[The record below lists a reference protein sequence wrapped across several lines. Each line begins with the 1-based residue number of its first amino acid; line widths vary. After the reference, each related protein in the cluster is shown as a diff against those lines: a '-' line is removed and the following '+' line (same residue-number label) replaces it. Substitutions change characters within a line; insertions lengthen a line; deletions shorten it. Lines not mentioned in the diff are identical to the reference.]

1 MPPLRGI
8 LHTAGTLDDGVL
20 TEQNWNRFARVL
32 APKVTGSW
40 LLHELTASMPID
52 FFVLFSSVASI
63 LGAPGQANY
72 AAANA
77 FEDALAHE
85 RRRRGL
91 PATSINWGAWAEGM
105 AVRDGLESRRRK
117 LGLEAMST
125 EEALRVLDYVGL
137 DKPAQIGAGL
147 IQWNKIS
154 SRYNLE
160 ERDGRQAA
168 PSSGRDGSRPE
179 PQKDTSL
186 LDQLSQAPDAR
197 RPTILLEHVL
207 AIALH
212 VLGFPSGRRID
223 SQQPLNELGM
233 DSLMAIE
240 FRNMLAGEVQQNLPS
255 TLLFNYP
262 TLDDVV
268 AYVGGLLFM
277 ENGKPAVVA
286 PPAASHDPLEF
297 VEDLSDEDV
306 DRLLA
311 TKLGALHE

>member
-1 MPPLRGI
+1 M
-8 LHTAGTLDDGVL
+8 
-20 TEQNWNRFARVL
+20 
-32 APKVTGSW
+32 
-40 LLHELTASMPID
+40 
-52 FFVLFSSVASI
+52 
-63 LGAPGQANY
+63 
-72 AAANA
+72 AA
-77 FEDALAHE
+77 
-85 RRRRGL
+85 
-91 PATSINWGAWAEGM
+91 
-105 AVRDGLESRRRK
+105 RDGLESRRRK

-147 IQWNKIS
+147 IQWSKVS
-154 SRYNLE
+154 SRYNLD

-168 PSSGRDGSRPE
+168 PSSSSQGSQSE
-179 PQKDTSL
+179 PQNDRSL

-240 FRNMLAGEVQQNLPS
+240 FRNMLASEVRQNLPS

-268 AYVGGLLFM
+268 LYVGGLLFTV
-277 ENGKPAVVA
+277 ENGKPAVAA